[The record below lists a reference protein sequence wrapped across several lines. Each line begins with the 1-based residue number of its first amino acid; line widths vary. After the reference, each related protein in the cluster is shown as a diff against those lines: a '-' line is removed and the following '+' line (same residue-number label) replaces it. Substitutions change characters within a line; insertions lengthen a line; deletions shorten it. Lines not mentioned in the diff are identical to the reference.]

1 MRRAGIAALVA
12 VLAMA
17 VPVAANPS
25 RTDIAHATTTPSNVW
40 QIVSGAYNAQH
51 QNSKGLSQ
59 SEFASY
65 GITQSDA
72 GDVRVSKTLE
82 PTDTEDEFIVH
93 LSIDVL
99 EKTVQES
106 VYASYLESAVYEAT
120 TSNNNHGGTLG
131 GVVSSMTGNQKVS
144 VAGGSKY
151 SNSAKF
157 TVLDSSGNTLATDV
171 SISWSQANNVTF
183 FLKVSDNE
191 YILMG
196 VSVKSG
202 AKNTVQLSDEAYKI
216 VKREVE
222 SSISESDKPQL
233 NKVVDVM
240 GADIEYLG
248 TAAVD
253 AGLASYDGD
262 SRTLAWEPAYNAHH
276 ETESTYQEVSTAS
289 GATVTKETWHYGA
302 ATCSYRVRL
311 NTQAAGFESSYGI
324 SNGDLSEAA
333 VYDTNE
339 SAQLSYESKISGKTE
354 TVAFAKPKVRGN
366 LYDLSID
373 KVDQDGNPLSGA
385 TFKVVRQSD
394 GAVFSMMSNDQGKA
408 QLTSLSGGV
417 YTITETK
424 APDGYRLPSEA
435 ESSRT
440 LVLSQTLDADA
451 LTASSIESNHAMSSA
466 VGDAVT
472 FKNELVIANI
482 GIAKKDDEGSALPG
496 AVFSLYRDANGDGV
510 LGADDV
516 QISSGL
522 TTDKEGRVSYVGATP
537 GTYFFV
543 EDEAPAGYVK
553 LSDPVAVAVDAD
565 GVVDDANVSL
575 VDGVYY
581 ASATDDAITLTV
593 RKTVADGYP
602 DAGSLLEGACFQLY
616 SDISC
621 EVPYGKAAQTGSDG
635 SYTWG
640 KLPAGTYYLKETR
653 PPAGYQLDDTVYEV
667 VVSSAYGATDGSY
680 ANLVAVKVA
689 NSTQQAKAPDIDNT
703 ITVAD
708 SPNPDMPVASGPGSA
723 GFTFLGFA
731 LAFLGM
737 AAISLRHARWRN
749 QGD

>member
-1 MRRAGIAALVA
+1 MRRAGIVALVA

-25 RTDIAHATTTPSNVW
+25 RTDIAHAATEPSNVW
-40 QIVSGAYNAQH
+40 QIVSGAYDAQH

-82 PTDTEDEFIVH
+82 PTDTEDEFVVH
-93 LSIDVL
+93 LSVDVL

-106 VYASYLESAVYEAT
+106 VYASYFETATYEAT

-157 TVLDSSGNTLATDV
+157 TILDSSGNTLATDV

-183 FLKVSDNE
+183 YLKVSDSE

-202 AKNTVQLSDEAYKI
+202 AKNTVRLSDEAYKI

-222 SSISESDKPQL
+222 SSVSESDKPQL
-233 NKVVDVM
+233 NNVVDVM

-248 TAAVD
+248 DVSAD
-253 AGLASYDGD
+253 AGSASYDSE
-262 SRTLAWEPAYNAHH
+262 SRTLTWVPAYNAHH

-302 ATCSYRVRL
+302 ATCSYRVKL
-311 NTQAAGFESSYGI
+311 NTQAAGFESSYGT
-324 SNGDLSEAA
+324 SNNDLSAA
-333 VYDTNE
+333 AIYDTNE

-373 KVDQDGNPLSGA
+373 KVDQDGNLLSGA

-394 GAVFSMMSNDQGKA
+394 GAVFSMMSNAQGKA
-408 QLTSLSGGV
+408 QLTGLSGGV

-472 FKNELVIANI
+472 FENALITANI
-482 GIAKKDDEGSALPG
+482 GIEKKDDEGNALPG

-543 EDEAPAGYVK
+543 EDEAPAGYIK
-553 LSDPVAVAVDAD
+553 LSDPVAVVVDAD
-565 GVVDDANVSL
+565 GEVDDANVSL
-575 VDGVYY
+575 MNGVYY
-581 ASATDDAITLTV
+581 ASVTDDAITLTV
-593 RKTVADGYP
+593 RKVVAEGYP

-621 EVPYGKAAQTGSDG
+621 EVPYGEAAQTGSDG

-653 PPAGYQLDDTVYEV
+653 PPVGYQLDGTVYEV
-667 VVSSAYGATDGSY
+667 SVSGAYGATDGSY
-680 ANLVAVKVA
+680 ANLVSVRAA
-689 NSTQQAKAPDIDNT
+689 NSAQQAKAPDIDNT

-708 SPNPDMPVASGPGSA
+708 SPNPDMPVASGPGNA
-723 GFTFLGFA
+723 GFAFLGFA
-731 LAFLGM
+731 LAFLGV
-737 AAISLRHARWRN
+737 AAVSLKRARWRN